1 MRYLGMKSKRRLMIC
16 TACLFFIFLSA
27 CASSDYSK
35 STLEFLKSG
44 SIILHIRDA
53 FDESLYDFNELC
65 SMNEQEVNAYNSKTG
80 TETVVIKDSKL
91 ENGNVSLDI
100 EYKEDD
106 AYFDMNGRVLFYGDC
121 TAARSA
127 GYNLV
132 GKVKSTAD
140 GSDLDQKTWK
150 AMSTEKIAIVSEN
163 IDVDMPSEII
173 YIGEGITITG
183 SKSATAQEGG
193 LRYIICK

>member
-1 MRYLGMKSKRRLMIC
+1 MRYLGMKSKRRLLIC

-27 CASSDYSK
+27 CGSSEYSK
-35 STLEFLKSG
+35 NTLEFLKNG
-44 SIILHIRDA
+44 SFILHIRDT

-65 SMNEQEVNAYNSKTG
+65 SMNEQEVNAYNTKTG
-80 TETVVIKDSKL
+80 SETVVIKDSKL
-91 ENGNVSLDI
+91 ENGIVSLDI

-132 GKVKSTAD
+132 GKVKSTSD
-140 GSDLDQKTWK
+140 GNNLDQKTWK
-150 AMSTEKIAIVSEN
+150 AMSSEKIAIVSEN

-173 YIGEGITITG
+173 YIGEGITLTG
-183 SKSATAQEGG
+183 SKSAQAQEGG

>member
-1 MRYLGMKSKRRLMIC
+1 MRYLGMKSKRRLLIC

-91 ENGNVSLDI
+91 IFLALTIGIKRE
-100 EYKEDD
+100 
-106 AYFDMNGRVLFYGDC
+106 AYEKTIIQSRKP
-121 TAARSA
+121 AA
-127 GYNLV
+127 
-132 GKVKSTAD
+132 K
-140 GSDLDQKTWK
+140 
-150 AMSTEKIAIVSEN
+150 
-163 IDVDMPSEII
+163 P
-173 YIGEGITITG
+173 
-183 SKSATAQEGG
+183 
-193 LRYIICK
+193 

>member
-1 MRYLGMKSKRRLMIC
+1 MHYLGMKSKRRLLIC

-27 CASSDYSK
+27 CGSSEYSK
-35 STLEFLKSG
+35 NTLEFLKSG

-65 SMNEQEVNAYNSKTG
+65 SMNEQEVNAYNTKTG
-80 TETVVIKDSKL
+80 KETVVIKDSKL
-91 ENGNVSLDI
+91 ENGIVSLDI

-150 AMSTEKIAIVSEN
+150 AMSSEKIAIVSEN
-163 IDVDMPSEII
+163 IDVDMPNEII
-173 YIGEGITITG
+173 YIGEGITLTG
-183 SKSATAQEGG
+183 SKSAQAQEGG